1 MQMISAVSHGVNNRL
16 KFQLNERER
25 ELEQQRHSKRISDAV
40 CLVKSYR
47 LSCTDAVYMQLL
59 RVLNCNVYA
68 SRLLLPRTDV
78 NTI

>member
-16 KFQLNERER
+16 KFQLNERE
-25 ELEQQRHSKRISDAV
+25 LEQQRHSKRISDAV
-40 CLVKSYR
+40 CLVKSYK

-59 RVLNCNVYA
+59 RVLNCNIYA

>member
-1 MQMISAVSHGVNNRL
+1 MISAVSHGVNNRL
-16 KFQLNERER
+16 KFQLNER

-40 CLVKSYR
+40 CLVKSYK

-59 RVLNCNVYA
+59 RVLNCNIYA